1 MYIRV
6 KDLGENL
13 LKKVKFI
20 TNTDFLYDEDKTL
33 ITVDSL
39 IGMIEE
45 LVDSYEQKQEE
56 LDNLEKNLEDNYKH
70 ISSADQYDVSD
81 DDFIEWN

>member
-70 ISSADQYDVSD
+70 ISSVDQYDVSD

>member
-56 LDNLEKNLEDNYKH
+56 LDNLEKNLEDNYRH
-70 ISSADQYDVSD
+70 ISSVDQYGVSD